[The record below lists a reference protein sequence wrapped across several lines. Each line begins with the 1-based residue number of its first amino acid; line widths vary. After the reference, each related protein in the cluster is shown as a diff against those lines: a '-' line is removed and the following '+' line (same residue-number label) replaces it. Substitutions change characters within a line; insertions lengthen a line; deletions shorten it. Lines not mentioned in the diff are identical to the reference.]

1 MDRLDQ
7 ELNSLFAA
15 YREAIPD
22 PGASPDF
29 MPKLWD
35 KIEAKRSFVYRLK
48 RMSQLAVATALAV
61 CLLSSI
67 LISPFTQRDTQLAGT
82 YVDMLAEAHADD
94 TLAATGGV
102 RLDLLDAAS
111 QH

>member
-15 YREAIPD
+15 YREATPD
-22 PGASPDF
+22 PEASADF
-29 MPKLWD
+29 MPKLWG

-61 CLLSSI
+61 CALSVI
-67 LISPFTQRDTQLAGT
+67 LISPLANHETLIAGT

-94 TLAATGGV
+94 TLAAMGGV
-102 RLDLLDAAS
+102 RLDLLDS
-111 QH
+111 TQH

>member
-7 ELNSLFAA
+7 ELNSIFAE
-15 YREAIPD
+15 YHKAIPA
-22 PGASPDF
+22 PEASPDF
-29 MPKLWD
+29 MPRLWG

-61 CLLSSI
+61 CVLSGI
-67 LISPFTQRDTQLAGT
+67 FISPLTHRDAQLAGT

-102 RLDLLDAAS
+102 RLDLLDTAS
-111 QH
+111 QR

>member
-7 ELNSLFAA
+7 QLNSLFAA
-15 YREAIPD
+15 YRDAISD
-22 PGASPDF
+22 PEASPDF
-29 MPKLWD
+29 MPALWG

-48 RMSQLAVATALAV
+48 RMSQLGVAAALAA
-61 CLLSSI
+61 CLLTSI
-67 LISPFTQRDTQLAGT
+67 FVSPLIHRDSQLAGS

-94 TLAATGGV
+94 TVAAMGGV
-102 RLDLLDAAS
+102 RLDLLDAQ

>member
-1 MDRLDQ
+1 MERLDQ
-7 ELNSLFAA
+7 ELNSLFAE
-15 YREAIPD
+15 YRRAIPD
-22 PGASPDF
+22 PEGGANF
-29 MPKLWD
+29 MPRLWG

-48 RMSQLAVATALAV
+48 RMSQLAAATALAV

-67 LISPFTQRDTQLAGT
+67 LVTPLTQRETQTAGT
-82 YVDMLAEAHADD
+82 YVDMLAEAHADE

-102 RLDLLDAAS
+102 RLDLLDDAT

>member
-15 YREAIPD
+15 YHDAVPD
-22 PGASPDF
+22 PEASPNF
-29 MPKLWD
+29 MPRLWG

-61 CLLSSI
+61 CVLSGI
-67 LISPFTQRDTQLAGT
+67 LISPLTRRDTQPAGT
-82 YVDMLAEAHADD
+82 YVEMLAEAHADE

-102 RLDLLDAAS
+102 HLDL
-111 QH
+111 